1 MSYKTT
7 KDPHV
12 TLGGVLDVYNWFS
25 WFHPPHIV
33 YSICFFILPGYIR
46 QIRNFILRYNS
57 LLIWP
62 ERGILKW
69 TRVFGADL
77 QVRENRSTSV
87 LILIKS
93 FINKSELCRGKRTL
107 MKIYSLGIE
116 LLSSPLRSECI
127 FFMVLIREVS
137 WAALDDISALK
148 AGAHCSLFWLT
159 LSSKVTIVFLW
170 HQHLIHVKQYWEF
183 WKTWRNN

>member
-1 MSYKTT
+1 M
-7 KDPHV
+7 
-12 TLGGVLDVYNWFS
+12 DVYNWFS

-127 FFMVLIREVS
+127 HFYGFDQRGFLSCTGRYFRTKGWCTLLPFLI
-137 WAALDDISALK
+137 D
-148 AGAHCSLFWLT
+148 
-159 LSSKVTIVFLW
+159 
-170 HQHLIHVKQYWEF
+170 VK
-183 WKTWRNN
+183 